1 MGRNLLLFYAAISVK
16 HYLPHLINGKSIC
29 QLGDILD
36 SLDSLINEMNNRYEM
51 FASLNVKNID
61 EYNKH
66 AQEADMPLL
75 QKIVVVADEFADLL
89 LVDKKKFENAVMTLA
104 TKCRAAGIHLILAT
118 QRPSKDTITPTIKAC
133 LPSRIACK
141 LITEIDSKLVLN
153 ENDAQTLVG
162 NGDLL
167 YRDVTML
174 STVRVL
180 AGYVSLKE
188 IKEIVTLIKKEYNEN

>member
-1 MGRNLLLFYAAISVK
+1 MVHTNHPFSFGYCFLQY
-16 HYLPHLINGKSIC
+16 
-29 QLGDILD
+29 QLRDILA

-51 FASLNVKNID
+51 FGNLNVRIID

-75 QKIVVVADEFADLL
+75 QKIVVVADDFADLL

-180 AGYVSLKE
+180 AGYVRLKE